1 MNRIVDNNSEFLYIF
16 FWLQQNMTLEIIVIN
31 SFYSKANVW
40 YYKVPFIL
48 KKGGWGKGPGVF
60 GINTC

>member
-16 FWLQQNMTLEIIVIN
+16 FWFQQNMTLEIIVIN

-40 YYKVPFIL
+40 YYKVPLIL
-48 KKGGWGKGPGVF
+48 KKSG
-60 GINTC
+60 

>member
-1 MNRIVDNNSEFLYIF
+1 
-16 FWLQQNMTLEIIVIN
+16 MTLEIIVIN

-40 YYKVPFIL
+40 YYKVPLIS
-48 KKGGWGKGPGVF
+48 KKSGWGKGPGVF